1 MTQKP
6 KVYFTKVVSPE
17 KLIELYNKLDIKL
30 QGNIAV
36 KVHSGEK
43 GNKNFIRPEF
53 MKPIVDLLD
62 GTIVETTSSGPE
74 HFGQRTTY
82 EKHKKLLEE
91 HGWTKVFKK
100 VEI

>member
-1 MTQKP
+1 MSEKP

-17 KLIELYNKLDIKL
+17 KLIEMYNKLDIKL

-53 MKPIVDLLD
+53 MKPIVDFLD
-62 GTIVETTSSGPE
+62 ATIVETNTSGPE
-74 HFGQRTTY
+74 NGGSERTTY
-82 EKHKKLLEE
+82 EKHKKIFRRTWMDK
-91 HGWTKVFKK
+91 GF
-100 VEI
+100 

>member
-1 MTQKP
+1 MAEKP
-6 KVYFTKVVSPE
+6 KVYFTKVISPE
-17 KLIELYNKLDIKL
+17 KIIEMYNKLDIKL

-62 GTIVETTSSGPE
+62 ATIVETNTSCPE
-74 HFGQRTTY
+74 KFTERSTN

-91 HGWTKVFKK
+91 HGWTKYLKK
-100 VEI
+100 